1 MHNDLKHV
9 IVTNFQ
15 KRKKS
20 LRGQILFHS
29 TVVEQTTNMPK
40 AMLLSAVP
48 CVWVYFRVFPA
59 SHSHSLSSFYG
70 LPYTVCNK
78 DLSSLS
84 MPCFTV
90 GDVKMIV
97 YSHSSIPL
105 SCFLSQHSNDFHTYL
120 NIRIDCEQNNIICM
134 FALQIIIHLV
144 CSFFYLINTFVFQTE
159 MKGVS

>member
-48 CVWVYFRVFPA
+48 CVWVYLRVFPA

-97 YSHSSIPL
+97 YSHSTKLFLESTFKWFPYLFKHTYRLWTEQHNLHVCVTNYNTFGLFI
-105 SCFLSQHSNDFHTYL
+105 FLSYKYICFSNRNDRSVL
-120 NIRIDCEQNNIICM
+120 D
-134 FALQIIIHLV
+134 
-144 CSFFYLINTFVFQTE
+144 
-159 MKGVS
+159 

>member
-20 LRGQILFHS
+20 LGGQILFHN

-48 CVWVYFRVFPA
+48 CVWVYLRVFPA
-59 SHSHSLSSFYG
+59 SHSHSLA
-70 LPYTVCNK
+70 LH
-78 DLSSLS
+78 
-84 MPCFTV
+84 FTV
-90 GDVKMIV
+90 HPTLCVIKIFLHWACHASLLEMLDDSC
-97 YSHSSIPL
+97 Y

-120 NIRIDCEQNNIICM
+120 KIRIDCEQNNIICM

-144 CSFFYLINTFVFQTE
+144 CSFFYLINTFVFQTQ
-159 MKGVS
+159 MIGVS